1 MIKSVAIVFFFFMLG
16 FFLFLSFFSHHALL
30 SASRAELLYL
40 PPPAEGNLGPFFSV
54 LQTIKTRRS
63 PHRPARQHHRS
74 QPGTRA
80 MYKAWRG
87 SCGTASDLRYGRKAT
102 TRHVAAKMPAQCVCR
117 LLLFGWMV
125 WEALAKS
132 LPDLP
137 VGKSPYGGDAAQWG
151 DGSGCIFLAFRS
163 RGAFIFRP
171 RKERWYRMMYL
182 CSDSPLKAGLI
193 FVRGLRGP
201 SLMLLCRGPGLKPS
215 CQVRTNNEW
224 NSRVAPGPMI
234 YSPKAWGA
242 EKIGHL
248 RRGSEA
254 AAAKK
259 KHGCLS
265 CWAGEEYYVIM
276 MHYSRWK
283 LFYLHRWS
291 QSALEEQ
298 TLPVHIKGFCAFAD
312 DSEILKY
319 SDPCS
324 QPPGGK
330 QEHLASVLCLQSPL
344 FLCKK

>member
-1 MIKSVAIVFFFFMLG
+1 MFFFFILG

-137 VGKSPYGGDAAQWG
+137 VGESPYVGGMQH
-151 DGSGCIFLAFRS
+151 
-163 RGAFIFRP
+163 
-171 RKERWYRMMYL
+171 
-182 CSDSPLKAGLI
+182 
-193 FVRGLRGP
+193 
-201 SLMLLCRGPGLKPS
+201 
-215 CQVRTNNEW
+215 NEEMGVVVFFW
-224 NSRVAPGPMI
+224 PF
-234 YSPKAWGA
+234 
-242 EKIGHL
+242 
-248 RRGSEA
+248 A
-254 AAAKK
+254 AAA
-259 KHGCLS
+259 LS
-265 CWAGEEYYVIM
+265 
-276 MHYSRWK
+276 YSACVKSVDIGWCISARIRRWR
-283 LFYLHRWS
+283 L
-291 QSALEEQ
+291 
-298 TLPVHIKGFCAFAD
+298 D
-312 DSEILKY
+312 
-319 SDPCS
+319 
-324 QPPGGK
+324 
-330 QEHLASVLCLQSPL
+330 
-344 FLCKK
+344 